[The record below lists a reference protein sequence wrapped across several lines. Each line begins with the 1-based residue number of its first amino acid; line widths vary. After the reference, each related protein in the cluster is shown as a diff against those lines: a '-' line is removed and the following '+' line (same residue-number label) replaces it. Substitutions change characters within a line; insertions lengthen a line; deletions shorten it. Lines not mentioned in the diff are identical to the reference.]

1 MSRWAISFEA
11 IDPKNTVRKWDVGLK
26 FTKISLLQ
34 KRGHSVKLARCKLV
48 EEVMAC
54 TNVLIQG
61 WSRPEYNEEYLVYV
75 GSPKYDKRKLGDVE
89 DGDIEN
95 PAPKGK
101 LFLVFVLP
109 DGTIEDWAW
118 RDADPDNPSLPSD
131 CKKGKV
137 VWKRK

>member
-1 MSRWAISFEA
+1 M
-11 IDPKNTVRKWDVGLK
+11 
-26 FTKISLLQ
+26 
-34 KRGHSVKLARCKLV
+34 
-48 EEVMAC
+48 
-54 TNVLIQG
+54 IQG

-109 DGTIEDWAW
+109 DGTIEDGRGGMQIRTTRHYRRIA
-118 RDADPDNPSLPSD
+118 
-131 CKKGKV
+131 
-137 VWKRK
+137 RKAK